1 MLDLFGT
8 TALHTYKVNLGPY
21 TLTIRAKN
29 AEDAIK
35 AAAAKWWDDEDAM
48 PLPIDS
54 ASATMTA

>member
-8 TALHTYKVNLGPY
+8 TTLHTYKVNLGPY

-54 ASATMTA
+54 ASAVMTA

>member
-1 MLDLFGT
+1 MLDLFNNT
-8 TALHTYKVNLGPY
+8 MHTYRVNLGPY

-54 ASATMTA
+54 ASAVMTA